1 MEDTLRYNFNS
12 SDILFKVYS
21 HRKPIIIITTVAIIV
36 STIVSFVITP
46 KFRASTVLFP
56 APAVSIS
63 KSLISVTAQS
73 NENSIFGEDEEVE
86 QVLQVLNSEELQ
98 KKIVKKYDLVNHY
111 DLDSADPHLN
121 SELNKKWEKYVSFG
135 RTQFMAIEISV
146 LDKSPD
152 IATSMANDITS
163 CIDSVMNRMEKERA
177 TKAYEIVKI
186 QYKQRE
192 EQVQVL
198 SDSLRK
204 IMELGVYDIE
214 AQSGSLNRGLTQ
226 AYIKGNQKAI
236 DKILERLAL
245 LAKYGSK
252 YLTLKNIIE
261 SQSIQLSL
269 LNSKCN
275 EAKVDAEQ
283 SLTHIYVVDKAYR
296 PDKKAFPQRALI
308 ILISALSTFLLSILI
323 VIIIDALKD
332 FKGKE
337 LNSTKA

>member
-12 SDILFKVYS
+12 NDIIFKVYS
-21 HRKPIIIITTVAIIV
+21 YRKPIIIITSIAIII
-36 STIVSFVITP
+36 STIVSFLITP

-73 NENSIFGEDEEVE
+73 NENGIFGEDEEVE

-98 KKIVKKYDLVNHY
+98 QKIVKKYDLVNHY
-111 DLDSADPHLN
+111 ELDPSDPHLK

-146 LDKSPD
+146 LDKSPE
-152 IATSMANDITS
+152 IATNMANDIS
-163 CIDSVMNRMEKERA
+163 ASIDSVMNRMEKERA
-177 TKAYEIVKI
+177 VKAYEIAKI

-192 EQVQVL
+192 DQVNTL

-204 IMELGVYDIE
+204 IMEMGVYDIK
-214 AQSGSLNRGLTQ
+214 AQSASLNRGLTQ
-226 AYIKGNQKAI
+226 AIIKGNQKAI
-236 DKILERLAL
+236 NQIQDRLDL
-245 LAKYGSK
+245 LSKYGSK
-252 YLTLKNIIE
+252 YFTLINIIE

-296 PDKKAFPQRALI
+296 PDKKAFPQRSLI
-308 ILISALSTFLLSILI
+308 ILITALSTFLLSILI

-332 FKGKE
+332 FKQRDLISK
-337 LNSTKA
+337 KA

>member
-21 HRKPIIIITTVAIIV
+21 NRKPIIIITIIAVIV

-56 APAVSIS
+56 APSVSIS

-73 NENSIFGEDEEVE
+73 SENSIFGQDEEVE

-98 KKIVKKYDLVNHY
+98 KKIVQKYDLVNHY
-111 DLDSADPHLN
+111 DLDSTDPHLN

-152 IATSMANDITS
+152 IATSMANDIAS

-204 IMELGVYDIE
+204 IMEMGVYDIE

-226 AYIKGNQKAI
+226 AYIAGNQKAV
-236 DKILERLAL
+236 DKILERLNF